1 MALSKRVSRILM
13 AGAAVAAVAVVLAF
27 RSHDHPVKYAAVP
40 ADRGDVMDVVG
51 ATGTVQAVQTVQVGS
66 QVSGTIESLS
76 ADFNTVVRKGQV
88 IARLDPSLFRA
99 RVGQAQANLISSRAN
114 VDRSKAAVEDARSKL
129 ERAKQLAA
137 EQLLPQSDLD
147 TAQSTYDQ
155 AVAQLKA
162 SQAAVSQ
169 SQASV
174 NQAQVDLEH
183 TIIAA
188 PIDGVVV
195 ARNVDVG
202 QTVAASFTAPVLF
215 TIANDLKHMEVNASV
230 DEADIGRVRSGQ
242 EVTFRVDAYPDR
254 TFHGRVGQV
263 RLQPTTVQNV
273 VTYNTIITVD
283 NDDGRL
289 LPGMTATVSV
299 IVQKSENA
307 LRIPAAALRF
317 RPEGF
322 EAAGRAG
329 PARAGAPGAA
339 AGAAPG
345 AARGAGAGVRAA
357 AGQGAGAPGGFSG
370 SRRGGDGAARRGGPR
385 ADTGEGGGSGGG
397 GRSALIFVLNDQ
409 GQPEPV
415 RVRVGVSDGQYV
427 EVQNGLPEGARVVV
441 GVEGE
446 GARTP
451 GVRPSVSPSNNP
463 FNPQIQRRQR

>member
-1 MALSKRVSRILM
+1 MALSKRVSRILL
-13 AGAAVAAVAVVLAF
+13 AAAALAVVAVVLAF
-27 RSHDHPVKYAAVP
+27 RSHDPGVKYAAVP
-40 ADRGDVMDVVG
+40 ADRGDIMDVVG

-66 QVSGTIESLS
+66 QVSGTIESLY

-88 IARLDPSLFRA
+88 IARLDPSLFQA
-99 RVGQAQANLISSRAN
+99 RVGQAQANLIAARAN
-114 VDRSKAAVEDARSKL
+114 VDRSRAAVDDARSKL

-147 TAQSTYDQ
+147 TAQTTYDQ

-169 SQASV
+169 AQASV
-174 NQAQVDLEH
+174 NQAQVDLQH

-254 TFHGRVGQV
+254 TFSGRVGQV

-299 IVQKSENA
+299 IVRKSQNA
-307 LRIPAAALRF
+307 IRIPAAALRF

-322 EAAGRAG
+322 EPGNRGARAAG
-329 PARAGAPGAA
+329 AGAPGAA
-339 AGAAPG
+339 AGG
-345 AARGAGAGVRAA
+345 GARGAG
-357 AGQGAGAPGGFSG
+357 
-370 SRRGGDGAARRGGPR
+370 RGGPR
-385 ADTGEGGGSGGG
+385 ADGEAGAASGET
-397 GRSALIFVLNDQ
+397 RSALVFVLNDN
-409 GQPEPV
+409 GQPEPA

-427 EVQNGLPEGARVVV
+427 EVQNGLAEGARVVV
-441 GVEGE
+441 GIEGE
-446 GARTP
+446 GVRTP
-451 GVRPSVSPSNNP
+451 AARPSGSPSNNP
-463 FNPQIQRRQR
+463 FNPQFQRRQR

>member
-1 MALSKRVSRILM
+1 MALSRRVSRILL
-13 AGAAVAAVAVVLAF
+13 AAVAVAVVAAGLAF
-27 RSHDHPVKYAAVP
+27 RSHDHEVKYVAAP
-40 ADRGDVMDVVG
+40 ADRGDIMDVVG

-88 IARLDPSLFRA
+88 IARLDPSLFQA
-99 RVGQAQANLISSRAN
+99 RVGQAQANLVSARAN
-114 VDRSKAAVEDARSKL
+114 VDRSKAAVDDARSKL

-147 TAQSTYDQ
+147 TAQTTYDQ

-169 SQASV
+169 AQASV
-174 NQAQVDLEH
+174 NQAQVDLAH

-299 IVQKSENA
+299 IVRKSENA

-317 RPEGF
+317 RPAGF
-322 EAAGRAG
+322 EAGTRGRRAAG
-329 PARAGAPGAA
+329 AGAPGAA
-339 AGAAPG
+339 AGGG
-345 AARGAGAGVRAA
+345 AGRGARASA
-357 AGQGAGAPGGFSG
+357 SQGAGAPGSFSG
-370 SRRGGDGAARRGGPR
+370 LRRGGA
-385 ADTGEGGGSGGG
+385 GGSGGG
-397 GRSALIFVLNDQ
+397 GPRADSGEAGAASGDVRPALVFILNDK

-427 EVQNGLPEGARVVV
+427 EVQDGLAEGARVVV
-441 GVEGE
+441 GLEGE
-446 GARTP
+446 GVRTP
-451 GVRPSVSPSNNP
+451 AARPSGSPSNNP
-463 FNPQIQRRQR
+463 FNPQFQRRQR

>member
-1 MALSKRVSRILM
+1 MALSKRVSRILL
-13 AGAAVAAVAVVLAF
+13 AAAAVAVVAVVLAF
-27 RSHDHPVKYAAVP
+27 RSHDREVKYAAVP
-40 ADRGDVMDVVG
+40 ADRGDIMDVVG

-76 ADFNTVVRKGQV
+76 ADFNTVVRKGRV
-88 IARLDPSLFRA
+88 IARLDPSLFQA
-99 RVGQAQANLISSRAN
+99 RVGQAQANLISARAT
-114 VDRSKAAVEDARSKL
+114 VDRSKAAVDDARSKL
-129 ERAKQLAA
+129 DRAKLLFA

-147 TAQSTYDQ
+147 TAQTTYDQ

-169 SQASV
+169 AQASV

-299 IVQKSENA
+299 IVRKSENA

-322 EAAGRAG
+322 EAGSRGGRAG
-329 PARAGAPGAA
+329 GAVGTGTA
-339 AGAAPG
+339 AGSGTGGGP
-345 AARGAGAGVRAA
+345 RAA
-357 AGQGAGAPGGFSG
+357 AGPGAPAPGAFSGPRRGRGNGSGAG
-370 SRRGGDGAARRGGPR
+370 RGGPR
-385 ADTGEGGGSGGG
+385 ADSGEAAAASGE
-397 GRSALIFVLNDQ
+397 GRSALVFILNDR

-415 RVRVGVSDGQYV
+415 RVTVGVSDGQYV
-427 EVQNGLPEGARVVV
+427 EVQDGIPEGARVVV
-441 GVEGE
+441 GVEAE
-446 GARTP
+446 GVRTP
-451 GVRPSVSPSNNP
+451 GTRPSGSPSINP
-463 FNPQIQRRQR
+463 FNPQFQRRQR